1 MISVEWLFSCYI
13 AVVYHSGKDVGIC
26 NNLNPRKGEEKAQ
39 KKLRFE

>member
-1 MISVEWLFSCYI
+1 MVIFLLHI
-13 AVVYHSGKDVGIC
+13 AVVYHSGKDVGIY